1 MGVPVCSERER
12 ELSHILL
19 VELLSFVTI
28 KDYTENI
35 Y

>member
-1 MGVPVCSERER
+1 MGIPVCSERER

-19 VELLSFVTI
+19 VELLSFVITI
-28 KDYTENI
+28 GYTEST